1 MWISRSPVAAIVNST
16 GAEGRNE
23 GVAEEVPGD
32 RLDDGDLDAA
42 PGAQLGETVAARR
55 TAAASQRARI
65 PGFFHSLI
73 FQKIDAKSKR
83 NTAVVTWGLASGL
96 GCLACA
102 VLGVGLLTAV
112 MGAGSSTPPPA
123 LDVLVSGLVVGAG
136 TNRSRPVGGFPC
148 GTGYFSLLEPPR
160 LDGPE
165 RWPPLVVGAGA
176 GVDMGPSP
184 FRDPERGSRLWWPG
198 PGAAG
203 RVVSRSSRSVSTS
216 TAQGNPR

>member
-23 GVAEEVPGD
+23 GAAEEVPGD

-42 PGAQLGETVAARR
+42 QTPDS
-55 TAAASQRARI
+55 AAAPILS
-65 PGFFHSLI
+65 GHSLI

-112 MGAGSSTPPPA
+112 MGAGSSTRPSA

-136 TNRSRPVGGFPC
+136 TNRSRPV
-148 GTGYFSLLEPPR
+148 
-160 LDGPE
+160 
-165 RWPPLVVGAGA
+165 A
-176 GVDMGPSP
+176 
-184 FRDPERGSRLWWPG
+184 
-198 PGAAG
+198 
-203 RVVSRSSRSVSTS
+203 
-216 TAQGNPR
+216 

>member
-16 GAEGRNE
+16 GAEGRNA
-23 GVAEEVPGD
+23 GAAEEVPGD

-42 PGAQLGETVAARR
+42 PGAQLGQTVAARR

-65 PGFFHSLI
+65 PGFFLDRDAPQTPDSAAAPILSGHSLI

-83 NTAVVTWGLASGL
+83 NTVVVTWGLASGL

-112 MGAGSSTPPPA
+112 MRAGSSTPPPA

-136 TNRSRPVGGFPC
+136 TK
-148 GTGYFSLLEPPR
+148 
-160 LDGPE
+160 
-165 RWPPLVVGAGA
+165 PLHDLISNIQLSGAGLRTPQVTS
-176 GVDMGPSP
+176 VDPSNP
-184 FRDPERGSRLWWPG
+184 SHQC
-198 PGAAG
+198 
-203 RVVSRSSRSVSTS
+203 RS
-216 TAQGNPR
+216 

>member
-1 MWISRSPVAAIVNST
+1 MWISRSPVATIVNST

-23 GVAEEVPGD
+23 GAAEEVPGD

-96 GCLACA
+96 GCW
-102 VLGVGLLTAV
+102 
-112 MGAGSSTPPPA
+112 PA
-123 LDVLVSGLVVGAG
+123 PCSASG
-136 TNRSRPVGGFPC
+136 C
-148 GTGYFSLLEPPR
+148 
-160 LDGPE
+160 
-165 RWPPLVVGAGA
+165 
-176 GVDMGPSP
+176 
-184 FRDPERGSRLWWPG
+184 
-198 PGAAG
+198 
-203 RVVSRSSRSVSTS
+203 
-216 TAQGNPR
+216 

>member
-23 GVAEEVPGD
+23 GAAEEVPGD

-65 PGFFHSLI
+65 PGFFLDRDAPQTPDSAAAPILSGHSLI

-83 NTAVVTWGLASGL
+83 NTVVVTWGLASGL

-102 VLGVGLLTAV
+102 VLGVGLLTAI
-112 MGAGSSTPPPA
+112 MGRVRPLLPQRWMCLSPVWSSAPA
-123 LDVLVSGLVVGAG
+123 P
-136 TNRSRPVGGFPC
+136 NRS
-148 GTGYFSLLEPPR
+148 TI
-160 LDGPE
+160 
-165 RWPPLVVGAGA
+165 
-176 GVDMGPSP
+176 
-184 FRDPERGSRLWWPG
+184 
-198 PGAAG
+198 
-203 RVVSRSSRSVSTS
+203 
-216 TAQGNPR
+216 